1 MPGTG
6 KSRSDGTKA
15 AIFGATGP
23 IGRRVAAALL
33 EREVEVRVVSR
44 SLESLM
50 SHFEGWPVEHHP
62 ADLEDP
68 DAAIEAARGCD
79 LVVHAVGLPADRFER
94 HVPVAR
100 NAVAAASEAGARA
113 FLVTSY
119 WSYGPGDRD
128 PMPESRPTAPGSE
141 KAAIRAE
148 QERVFLGAGG
158 AVARLPDFYGPD
170 EGLSLLNDALDAV
183 RLGKTATWPGD
194 PDAPREFLY
203 YPDAGRIVAD
213 LALRDEAY
221 GEPWNVPGSG
231 PETPRRILAMAAA
244 AAGTTPKVRRVRPWM
259 ARLVGIF
266 RSDVRAAVDVMPLY
280 DAPAVLDTS
289 KIEGLLGTIETTP
302 YEAAVG
308 ATLAWLEGRREPAAG

>member
-6 KSRSDGTKA
+6 ESRPDGTKA

-50 SHFEGWPVEHHP
+50 GHFEGWPVEHHP

-68 DAAIEAARGCD
+68 DAA
-79 LVVHAVGLPADRFER
+79 
-94 HVPVAR
+94 
-100 NAVAAASEAGARA
+100 SQAGARA
-113 FLVTSY
+113 LLVTSY

-128 PMPESRPTAPGSE
+128 PMPESRPMAPGSE

-148 QERVFLGAGG
+148 QERVFLDAGG

-183 RLGKTATWPGD
+183 RLGRTATWPGD

-203 YPDAGRIVAD
+203 YPDAGRMVAD

-231 PETPRRILAMAAA
+231 PEAPRRILAMAAA
-244 AAGTTPKVRRVRPWM
+244 AAGTTPNVRRIRPWM

-289 KIEGLLGTIETTP
+289 KIKRLLGPVETTP
-302 YEAAVG
+302 YQAAIR
-308 ATLAWLEGRREPAAG
+308 ATLAWLDGRREPAAG